1 MSSFRKLKGFWV
13 KVITRTKTI
22 WALEHKNLE
31 SVYAILNQTPYR
43 TI

>member
-1 MSSFRKLKGFWV
+1 MTSFRKLKGFWV
-13 KVITRTKTI
+13 KVITRIKTT

-31 SVYAILNQTPYR
+31 SVYEILNQTQYR